1 MVPLSVAPETT
12 AAVTTTLGS
21 PTVTTGRPLPENATP
36 LFTLPGWVLT
46 VNEGVAPAPLV
57 GVNDADSADQ
67 EPEPFALV
75 ARIFALYVV
84 PFVSPETVA
93 EVTLAAAEVGD
104 PTSLESDA
112 STT

>member
-36 LFTLPGWVLT
+36 LFTAPGWVLT
-46 VNEGVAPAPLV
+46 VKDGVAPAPLV
-57 GVNDADSADQ
+57 GVNDADSADH
-67 EPEPFALV
+67 EPEPFAVV

-84 PFVSPETVA
+84 PFVNPETVY
-93 EVTLAAAEVGD
+93 EVTLAAADAGL
-104 PTSLESDA
+104 PTSLEFEA
-112 STT
+112 STI